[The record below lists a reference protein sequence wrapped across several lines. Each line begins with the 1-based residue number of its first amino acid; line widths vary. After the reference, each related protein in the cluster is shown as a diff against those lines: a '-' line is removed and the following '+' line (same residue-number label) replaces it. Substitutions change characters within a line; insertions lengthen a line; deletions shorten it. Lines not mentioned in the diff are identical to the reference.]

1 MTSQRSYFFPEA
13 SDNEWND
20 FRWQLKNR
28 VATFSSLSKLLRLS
42 DEELAAFGAEEAA
55 TRFSVTPY
63 YLSLIDPDDPDDPS
77 GSSAFRHP
85 ASSKTAATPQ
95 IL

>member
-1 MTSQRSYFFPEA
+1 MASKRSYFFPEA

-55 TRFSVTPY
+55 TRFSVTPTT
-63 YLSLIDPDDPDDPS
+63 
-77 GSSAFRHP
+77 FR
-85 ASSKTAATPQ
+85 
-95 IL
+95 